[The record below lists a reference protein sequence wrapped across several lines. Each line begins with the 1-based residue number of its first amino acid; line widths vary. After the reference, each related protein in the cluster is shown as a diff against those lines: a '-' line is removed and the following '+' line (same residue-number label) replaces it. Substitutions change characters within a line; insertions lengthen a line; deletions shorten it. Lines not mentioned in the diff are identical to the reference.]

1 MDAIGYGCRYCVL
14 ALFEDHQE
22 VAFGLS
28 VIHSHRKLVE
38 QLGDAFLVDVFESAV
53 EHEIDQVVD
62 YPAVF
67 AEVEEGLQALGLEGL
82 EVGVLQSSHSLD
94 HVLPDL
100 DGRRKGF
107 WVAAKDE
114 PEVYV

>member
-1 MDAIGYGCRYCVL
+1 MDTVGYGCRYCVL
-14 ALFEDHQE
+14 ALLEDHEE
-22 VAFGLS
+22 VALGLG
-28 VIHSHRKLVE
+28 VVHSYCKLIE
-38 QLGDAFLVDVFESAV
+38 QLGDSLLMHIFESAV
-53 EHEIDQVVD
+53 EHEIDQVID
-62 YPAVF
+62 YPAMF

-82 EVGVLQSSHSLD
+82 EVRVLQSSHSLN